1 MIARVLGAALPQV
14 LRSVA
19 WLLLPTSFI
28 ALVAWAT
35 AGSATGN
42 TGDPLRAALW
52 IWIGAHQI
60 PFSLSLPPS
69 GLEGYL
75 SYLPLGALIFPVFA
89 IRSGVA
95 RTIDRLDHDS
105 SLVALARTIFTIGYT
120 LFALVA
126 SYFSKTE
133 SIKPVW
139 YFAIIYVL
147 PFTLLVSAT
156 VGRKVALG
164 QGFLFGSRVIA
175 LLLGSSAIVFGIALL
190 ANISMVK
197 NLTTVLQP
205 GIFGG
210 LLLLLLNILYLPN
223 AIVATLSY
231 FTGVGFAVGS
241 GTLVSPISFKL
252 NKIPAMPLLGALP
265 EDKSA
270 VALVGI
276 AGVIFAGALLASW
289 TVALNIKILYQSLII
304 AVLFAAFIGYCASG
318 ALITDAMSAVGVS
331 PWKFTLAV
339 AAELGIGAGL
349 ALYLPRIFRR
359 S

>member
-1 MIARVLGAALPQV
+1 MMSRVLGAALPQV

-28 ALVAWAT
+28 ALLAWAT

-69 GLEGYL
+69 GLDGYL
-75 SYLPLGALIFPVFA
+75 SYLPLGALIFPILA
-89 IRSGVA
+89 IRNGVS
-95 RTIDRLDHDS
+95 RTIERLDNDS
-105 SLVALARTIFTIGYT
+105 SLVAPARAAFAAAYT
-120 LFALVA
+120 LFALLA
-126 SYFSKTE
+126 SLFSKTD
-133 SIKPVW
+133 SVRPVW

-147 PFTLLVSAT
+147 PFTLMVGAT

-164 QGFLFGSRVIA
+164 QGFLYGSRIFA
-175 LLLGSSAIVFGIALL
+175 LLLGISSVIFGLL
-190 ANISMVK
+190 LLVNVSMVK

-210 LLLLLLNILYLPN
+210 FLLLLLNILYIPN
-223 AIVATLSY
+223 AIVATLAY
-231 FTGVGFAVGS
+231 FSGVGFAVGS
-241 GTLVSPISFKL
+241 GTLVSPLSFRL

-265 EDKSA
+265 EGKSSLAIFGVA
-270 VALVGI
+270 VI
-276 AGVIFAGALLASW
+276 IFAGALLASW
-289 TVALNIKILYQSLII
+289 TVALNVKVLYQSLIVSI
-304 AVLFAAFIGYCASG
+304 LIAAFVGYSGSG

-331 PWKFTLAV
+331 TWKFTLAI
-339 AAELGIGAGL
+339 AAELGVGALL
-349 ALYLPRIFRR
+349 ALYLPRLLKR